1 MPYSHLE
8 LNMGRKSRNKKAKNK
23 VVSSGTNS
31 NGNKYYVKQNGD
43 FHYDNIKN
51 GKSLDKSFML

>member
-1 MPYSHLE
+1 
-8 LNMGRKSRNKKAKNK
+8 MGRKSRNKKAKNK